1 MIIIKHIF
9 LFQNPLS
16 NYLQP
21 TTVNLDI
28 HTNPVIPAVV
38 AAVVVGPAVVVTPAV
53 VAPAVVVGPAVVVV
67 VTPAVVVMGAGV
79 VPPPQMWIKPMLASS
94 ACLQLEKESR
104 HEDLAVLT
112 FHHNE
117 IILHVINVR
126 ASPCQ
131 TRPWRC
137 TSGAWSALPAPQ
149 RRRSRCRR
157 QREPETKLRIRLSC
171 PSNGGKV
178 KAYWVCGR
186 QKSET
191 LCVLC
196 LHSSEAG
203 HAGVEGG
210 GVDCG
215 HGAAILHTRRAVVE
229 GGDSVSSARVAE
241 KGNHLSSKD

>member
-1 MIIIKHIF
+1 M
-9 LFQNPLS
+9 
-16 NYLQP
+16 
-21 TTVNLDI
+21 
-28 HTNPVIPAVV
+28 
-38 AAVVVGPAVVVTPAV
+38 
-53 VAPAVVVGPAVVVV
+53 
-67 VTPAVVVMGAGV
+67 
-79 VPPPQMWIKPMLASS
+79 VPPPQMWIRPILASS

-112 FHHNE
+112 FHHNK
-117 IILHVINVR
+117 IMLHVINVR

-131 TRPWRC
+131 THPWRC

-149 RRRSRCRR
+149 RRRSRCRH
-157 QREPETKLRIRLSC
+157 QREPLKTFRIKFSC

-178 KAYWVCGR
+178 IAYRVSGR

-215 HGAAILHTRRAVVE
+215 HGAAILHTSRAVVE
-229 GGDSVSSARVAE
+229 GGDSVSCARVAE
-241 KGNHLSSKD
+241 KGNHFSSNY